1 MAGKNKKTES
11 DFIKELEALEQ
22 QKKEATEQLKAYLK
36 SQTDKLGQIY
46 FELKKL
52 ENPDL
57 SIDELVVETQNKVKE
72 VKKEVKKEIKQ
83 RKAEEKER
91 MLRRLIKK
99 RIMTLKN
106 RKKELKVQLFNN
118 IFTLPRYCSLEA
130 NQYHA
135 LVHPLTQKRKVLFH

>member
-46 FELKKL
+46 FELKKI
-52 ENPDL
+52 ENPYL

-72 VKKEVKKEIKQ
+72 VKEEIK
-83 RKAEEKER
+83 RKRAEEKA
-91 MLRRLIKK
+91 
-99 RIMTLKN
+99 
-106 RKKELKVQLFNN
+106 RKDSEKTHKETYSDSQN
-118 IFTLPRYCSLEA
+118 
-130 NQYHA
+130 
-135 LVHPLTQKRKVLFH
+135 

>member
-22 QKKEATEQLKAYLK
+22 QKKEATEQLKAYQK

-57 SIDELVVETQNKVKE
+57 SIDDLVVETQNKVKE
-72 VKKEVKKEIKQ
+72 EKEQKKKQ
-83 RKAEEKER
+83 ER

-99 RIMTLKN
+99 RIMTLKI
-106 RKKELKVQLFNN
+106 RTKATEIYVA
-118 IFTLPRYCSLEA
+118 Y
-130 NQYHA
+130 Y
-135 LVHPLTQKRKVLFH
+135 VV

>member
-52 ENPDL
+52 ENQDL
-57 SIDELVVETQNKVKE
+57 SIDDLVVETQNKVKE
-72 VKKEVKKEIKQ
+72 GKKEIK
-83 RKAEEKER
+83 RKRAEEKA
-91 MLRRLIKK
+91 
-99 RIMTLKN
+99 
-106 RKKELKVQLFNN
+106 RKDAEKTNKEAYNDSQN
-118 IFTLPRYCSLEA
+118 
-130 NQYHA
+130 
-135 LVHPLTQKRKVLFH
+135 

>member
-52 ENPDL
+52 ENPDV
-57 SIDELVVETQNKVKE
+57 SIDDLVVETQNKVKV
-72 VKKEVKKEIKQ
+72 VKEEIK
-83 RKAEEKER
+83 RKRAEEKA
-91 MLRRLIKK
+91 
-99 RIMTLKN
+99 
-106 RKKELKVQLFNN
+106 RKDAEKTNKETYNN
-118 IFTLPRYCSLEA
+118 SQ
-130 NQYHA
+130 N
-135 LVHPLTQKRKVLFH
+135 

>member
-22 QKKEATEQLKAYLK
+22 QKKEATEQLKSYLK

-72 VKKEVKKEIKQ
+72 VKKEIKQ
-83 RKAEEKER
+83 RKDAEKTNKE
-91 MLRRLIKK
+91 
-99 RIMTLKN
+99 TYN
-106 RKKELKVQLFNN
+106 D
-118 IFTLPRYCSLEA
+118 S
-130 NQYHA
+130 
-135 LVHPLTQKRKVLFH
+135 QK

>member
-72 VKKEVKKEIKQ
+72 VKKEIKQ

-91 MLRRLIKK
+91 KDAEK
-99 RIMTLKN
+99 TN
-106 RKKELKVQLFNN
+106 KETYNN
-118 IFTLPRYCSLEA
+118 
-130 NQYHA
+130 
-135 LVHPLTQKRKVLFH
+135 TQN

>member
-52 ENPDL
+52 ENPDI
-57 SIDELVVETQNKVKE
+57 SIDDLVVETQNKVKE
-72 VKKEVKKEIKQ
+72 VKEEIKKK
-83 RKAEEKER
+83 RAEENARKDAEKTNKE
-91 MLRRLIKK
+91 
-99 RIMTLKN
+99 TY
-106 RKKELKVQLFNN
+106 NN
-118 IFTLPRYCSLEA
+118 SQ
-130 NQYHA
+130 N
-135 LVHPLTQKRKVLFH
+135 

>member
-57 SIDELVVETQNKVKE
+57 SIDDLVVETQNKVKE
-72 VKKEVKKEIKQ
+72 RRKLSEKKQKKKQ
-83 RKAEEKER
+83 ER
-91 MLRRLIKK
+91 MLRRIIKK
-99 RIMTLKN
+99 RIMTLKI
-106 RKKELKVQLFNN
+106 R
-118 IFTLPRYCSLEA
+118 IITTR
-130 NQYHA
+130 
-135 LVHPLTQKRKVLFH
+135 LTGGLSQGYKPTSPASA

>member
-22 QKKEATEQLKAYLK
+22 QKKEATEQLKAYQK

-57 SIDELVVETQNKVKE
+57 SIDDLVVKIQNKVKE
-72 VKKEVKKEIKQ
+72 VKKEIK
-83 RKAEEKER
+83 RKRAEEKA
-91 MLRRLIKK
+91 
-99 RIMTLKN
+99 
-106 RKKELKVQLFNN
+106 RKDAEKTNKETYNDSQN
-118 IFTLPRYCSLEA
+118 
-130 NQYHA
+130 
-135 LVHPLTQKRKVLFH
+135 

>member
-22 QKKEATEQLKAYLK
+22 QKREATEQLKAYQK

-57 SIDELVVETQNKVKE
+57 SIDDLVVKIQNKVKE
-72 VKKEVKKEIKQ
+72 VKKEIK
-83 RKAEEKER
+83 RKRAEEKA
-91 MLRRLIKK
+91 
-99 RIMTLKN
+99 
-106 RKKELKVQLFNN
+106 RKDAEKTNKETYNDSQN
-118 IFTLPRYCSLEA
+118 
-130 NQYHA
+130 
-135 LVHPLTQKRKVLFH
+135 